1 MRSIVE
7 AVKRGERFK
16 EVKRID
22 GKGNDRRGAR
32 KAQGETK
39 EKVYREMNL
48 ERS

>member
-7 AVKRGERFK
+7 AVKRGERFE

-22 GKGNDRRGAR
+22 EKGNDRRGAR
-32 KAQGETK
+32 KAQ